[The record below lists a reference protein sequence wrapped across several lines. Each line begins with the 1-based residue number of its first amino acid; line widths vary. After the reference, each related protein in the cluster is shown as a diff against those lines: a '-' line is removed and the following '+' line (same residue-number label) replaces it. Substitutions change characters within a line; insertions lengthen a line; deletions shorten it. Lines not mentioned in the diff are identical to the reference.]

1 MRHMCIM
8 NYWTGKTRKVK
19 LNAKAQ
25 GVSISYQVEGD
36 CIVVR
41 DYRTGDRLQS
51 IKVEGSVQ
59 FWCEEA

>member
-1 MRHMCIM
+1 MRRMCIM

-19 LNAKAQ
+19 LNARAQ

-36 CIVVR
+36 RLVVR

>member
-25 GVSISYQVEGD
+25 GVSISYQVEGERL
-36 CIVVR
+36 VVR

-51 IKVEGSVQ
+51 IKVEDSVQ
-59 FWCEEA
+59 FWVEG

>member
-25 GVSISYQVEGD
+25 GASISYQVEGD
-36 CIVVR
+36 RLVVR

-59 FWCEEA
+59 FWCEEV

>member
-8 NYWTGKTRKVK
+8 NYWTGKTSKVK

-25 GVSISYQVEGD
+25 GASISYQAEGD
-36 CIVVR
+36 RLVVR

>member
-25 GVSISYQVEGD
+25 GVSISYQVEGGRL
-36 CIVVR
+36 VVR

>member
-25 GVSISYQVEGD
+25 GSSISYQVEGD
-36 CIVVR
+36 RLVVR
-41 DYRTGDRLQS
+41 DYRTGERLQS
-51 IKVEGSVQ
+51 IKVDGSVQ
-59 FWCEEA
+59 FWVEEA